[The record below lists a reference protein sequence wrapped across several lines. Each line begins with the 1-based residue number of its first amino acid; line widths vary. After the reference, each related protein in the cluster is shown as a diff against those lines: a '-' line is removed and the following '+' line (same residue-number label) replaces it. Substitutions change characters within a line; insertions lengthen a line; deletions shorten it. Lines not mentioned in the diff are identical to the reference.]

1 MTEVEKWNLAADWCN
16 ATDQRGEGRHPIS
29 INSRG
34 FRYDGTGFFAPQFK
48 SFRDAS
54 RELRERRLEKARA
67 IVAAGKC
74 PECGTALVYN
84 SAITG
89 WWQCGAYA
97 SPDFRKPEFQGLPKC
112 SFQIFTA

>member
-1 MTEVEKWNLAADWCN
+1 MTQEERWQLAADWCN

-29 INSRG
+29 INRCG

-48 SFRDAS
+48 NFRDAYQEV
-54 RELRERRLEKARA
+54 REKRLEKARA
-67 IVAAGKC
+67 IVATGKC
-74 PECGTALVYN
+74 PECGTALIHN

-97 SPDFRKPEFQGLPKC
+97 SPGLRKPEFRELPKC